1 MSIIPIDHS
10 YFFHI
15 FLNCLSI
22 PIPSET
28 SDKIAMFINP
38 IIIVL
43 IFSVLA
49 VKLESSLLLDCYGT
63 CCNISTRQQNGW
75 SNLTKF
81 LTFTDLMMLD
91 PPHVHYY
98 KVQHILVLFAEGDTV
113 SCYQLLK
120 SLYFNTCFLLLRF
133 MCIKETFHI
142 ETLNLLWPCFDQEE
156 GMTFWF
162 LHMLH

>member
-98 KVQHILVLFAEGDTV
+98 KVQHILVLFAEGRGNDILVSSHVTLTGEFCQDVVVPTKSRHHHILTV
-113 SCYQLLK
+113 
-120 SLYFNTCFLLLRF
+120 
-133 MCIKETFHI
+133 
-142 ETLNLLWPCFDQEE
+142 
-156 GMTFWF
+156 
-162 LHMLH
+162 LHPV